1 MAETKRKPV
10 VSEDS
15 VRKSWL
21 KYNLEIDKIIEK
33 ARYKGDDVSWQFQD
47 RITDYITYK
56 KAYIAQKNENIALAS
71 RERKPKK
78 WKAKE
83 NITRQ
88 LVKKSRIFNNQIL
101 KRYAKQ
107 EGVTVKVAKDV
118 LRNMSRRELWDIYF
132 SSQGGVFDEARKLY
146 RTIVYGEYPED
157 ESEGKKKASSV
168 I

>member
-1 MAETKRKPV
+1 MAKIKRKPV

-33 ARYKGDDVSWQFQD
+33 ARYKGDDVSWQFVD

-56 KAYIAQKNENIALAS
+56 KAYIAQKNENIALAN

-107 EGVTVKVAKDV
+107 EGVTVKVAKEV
-118 LRNMSRRELWDIYF
+118 LRNYSRKELWDIYF
-132 SSQGGVFDEARKLY
+132 SAKGGNFDETRKLY

>member
-1 MAETKRKPV
+1 MAEIRRKPV

-33 ARYKGDDVSWQFQD
+33 ARYRGEDISWQFQD

-56 KAYIAQKNENIALAS
+56 QAYIAQKNENIALAN

-107 EGVTVKVAKDV
+107 EGVTVKVAKDA
-118 LRNMSRRELWDIYF
+118 LKKMSRRELWDVYF
-132 SSQGGVFDEARKLY
+132 SSQGGDFDEARKLY
-146 RTIVYGEYPED
+146 RTVVYGEYPED